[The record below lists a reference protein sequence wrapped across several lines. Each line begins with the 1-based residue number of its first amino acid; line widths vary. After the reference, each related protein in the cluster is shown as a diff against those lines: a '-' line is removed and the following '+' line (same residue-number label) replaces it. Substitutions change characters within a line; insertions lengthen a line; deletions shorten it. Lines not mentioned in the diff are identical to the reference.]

1 VLMVRAVRGP
11 VVVFSGMSAHCG
23 ACECRTVDDYGA
35 VRDNICVQC
44 AWTCKQPCVYKRAPC
59 GS

>member
-1 VLMVRAVRGP
+1 MLMVRAVRGP

-35 VRDNICVQC
+35 VRGNICVQSD
-44 AWTCKQPCVYKRAPC
+44 WTCK
-59 GS
+59 